1 MATIIKIKRTT
12 GATAPSG
19 LNQGEL
25 AYVYDT
31 SQTNAGAG
39 GNGYR
44 LFIGDPTSTSNAA
57 IEVGGRYYTQLLD
70 HSHGTLTASSALIT
84 DSNSKL
90 DNLKVDNLDLNGNT
104 LSSSTGD
111 IILGATG
118 DIDANTNTIKNVV
131 DPSNAQDAATKAYV
145 DSQVTAQDLDFQA
158 DSGGAL
164 SIDLDSETLSVVG
177 GEGIDT
183 SGSGNTITIAGEDA
197 SDTNKGIASFV
208 AADFDVSSGAV
219 SLEDTVVKTVASDS
233 GSATP
238 STHGFTIA
246 GTANE
251 IETSGTGSTITVGL
265 PNNVTVSNDLTV
277 SGNLTVN
284 GTTTTLSTT
293 NTAVE
298 DTLLELNAGAASN
311 ANDSGILIERGSTG
325 DNAIFM
331 WDESADVFTLG
342 TTTATATDTGD
353 LTITVGELV
362 ANMNGSNSTF
372 TNLPNSALTNS
383 GFTIT
388 GSDSSSDAVAL
399 GETLT
404 IANGEG
410 IVTAIASNTL
420 TITGED
426 ATASNKGIAS
436 FSSDN
441 FTVSSGAVTVTTL
454 DGGTY

>member
-145 DSQVTAQDLDFQA
+145 DSQVTAQDLDGA
-158 DSGGAL
+158 GDSGTFAV
-164 SIDLDSETLSVVG
+164 DLDTQ
-177 GEGIDT
+177 
-183 SGSGNTITIAGEDA
+183 
-197 SDTNKGIASFV
+197 
-208 AADFDVSSGAV
+208 
-219 SLEDTVVKTVASDS
+219 SL
-233 GSATP
+233 
-238 STHGFTIA
+238 TIA
-246 GTANE
+246 GTSNE
-251 IETSGTGSTITVGL
+251 IETSASGQTLTIGL
-265 PNNVTVSNDLTV
+265 PNNVTVSNNLTV

-353 LTITVGELV
+353 LSITVGELV
-362 ANMNGSNSTF
+362 ANMDGSNSTF

-388 GSDSSSDAVAL
+388 GSDSSSDAIAL

-441 FTVSSGAVTVTTL
+441 FTVSSGAVTVTTV

>member
-44 LFIGDPTSTSNAA
+44 LFIGDPTSTSNSA

-145 DSQVTAQDLDFQA
+145 DSQVTAQDLDGA
-158 DSGGAL
+158 GDSGTFAV
-164 SIDLDSETLSVVG
+164 DLDTQ
-177 GEGIDT
+177 
-183 SGSGNTITIAGEDA
+183 
-197 SDTNKGIASFV
+197 
-208 AADFDVSSGAV
+208 
-219 SLEDTVVKTVASDS
+219 SL
-233 GSATP
+233 
-238 STHGFTIA
+238 TIA

-251 IETSGTGSTITVGL
+251 IETSASGQTLTIGL
-265 PNNVTVSNDLTV
+265 PNNVTVSNNLTV

-298 DTLLELNAGAASN
+298 DTLLELNAGATSN

-353 LTITVGELV
+353 LSITVGELV

-383 GFTIT
+383 SFTIT

-441 FTVSSGAVTVTTL
+441 FTVTSGAVTVTTV

>member
-31 SQTNAGAG
+31 SNTNAGAG
-39 GNGYR
+39 GNGHR
-44 LFIGDPTSTSNAA
+44 LFIGDPTSTSNTAKL
-57 IEVGGRYYTQLLD
+57 IGGEYFVNLLD
-70 HSHGTLTASSALIT
+70 HSHGVLTASSALIT

-145 DSQVTAQDLDFQA
+145 DSQVTGQDLDA
-158 DSGGAL
+158 TTDSGTID
-164 SIDLDSETLSVVG
+164 IDLDSETLSVVG

-183 SGSGNTITIAGEDA
+183 SATGTTITIAGEDA
-197 SDTNKGIASFV
+197 TTSNKGIASF
-208 AADFDVSSGAV
+208 ASADFGVSSGAV
-219 SLEDTVVKTVASDS
+219 SLSDTVVKTVASGS

-238 STHGFTIA
+238 SSHGFTIA

-251 IETSGTGSTITVGL
+251 IETSATGSTVTVGL
-265 PNNVTVSNDLTV
+265 PDNVTVGNNLTV
-277 SGNLTVN
+277 TGNLTVN

-293 NTAVE
+293 NTSVE
-298 DTLLELNAGAASN
+298 DTLLELNAGATSN
-311 ANDSGILIERGSTG
+311 TNDSGILIERGSTG

-342 TTTATATDTGD
+342 TTTATASSTGNIS
-353 LTITVGELV
+353 ITVGELV
-362 ANMNGSNSTF
+362 ANINGSNSTL
-372 TNLPNSALTNS
+372 TNIPNTALTNS
-383 GFTIT
+383 SITVSDGSNSTATALGGTIT
-388 GSDSSSDAVAL
+388 FTA
-399 GETLT
+399 
-404 IANGEG
+404 GEG
-410 IVTAIASNTL
+410 MDVTESSG
-420 TITGED
+420 TITFAGED

-441 FTVSSGAVTVTTL
+441 FTVSSGAVTVTTV
-454 DGGTY
+454 DGGSY

>member
-39 GNGYR
+39 GNGFR

-145 DSQVTAQDLDFQA
+145 DSQVTAQDLDGA
-158 DSGGAL
+158 GDSGTFAV
-164 SIDLDSETLSVVG
+164 DLDTQ
-177 GEGIDT
+177 
-183 SGSGNTITIAGEDA
+183 
-197 SDTNKGIASFV
+197 
-208 AADFDVSSGAV
+208 
-219 SLEDTVVKTVASDS
+219 SL
-233 GSATP
+233 
-238 STHGFTIA
+238 TIA
-246 GTANE
+246 GTSNE
-251 IETSGTGSTITVGL
+251 IETSASGQTLTIGL

-293 NTAVE
+293 NTSVE

-383 GFTIT
+383 SFTIT

-441 FTVSSGAVTVTTL
+441 FTVTSGAVTVTAV

>member
-145 DSQVTAQDLDFQA
+145 DSQVTAQDLDGA
-158 DSGGAL
+158 GDSGTFA
-164 SIDLDSETLSVVG
+164 IDLDSQ
-177 GEGIDT
+177 
-183 SGSGNTITIAGEDA
+183 
-197 SDTNKGIASFV
+197 
-208 AADFDVSSGAV
+208 
-219 SLEDTVVKTVASDS
+219 SL
-233 GSATP
+233 
-238 STHGFTIA
+238 TIA
-246 GTANE
+246 GTSNE
-251 IETSGTGSTITVGL
+251 IETSASGQTLTIGL
-265 PNNVTVSNDLTV
+265 PNNVTVSNNLTV

-353 LTITVGELV
+353 LSITVGELV
-362 ANMNGSNSTF
+362 ANMDGSNSTF

-388 GSDSSSDAVAL
+388 GSDSSSDAIAL

-441 FTVSSGAVTVTTL
+441 FTVSSGAVTVTTV